1 MRRQICTY
9 RTKTAKSISLPS
21 LFGGWILKKNHKL
34 YDIYIFY
41 LSDYLTLYNRLSFIK
56 HTLQLAQVHSFLCL
70 SNVPLYICTTTSLS
84 IHLYGGMAGR
94 EAQQGG
100 DIYIIMTGL
109 HWCIPQHCKAII
121 LQLKKMHSLLSLLDT
136 ISTQH
141 RLVKVGEKG
150 NGPFQGKVSAGRTV
164 SDLAMSESLTGRS
177 GKLPSAPSGPLAAS
191 LWNHSQQHGVC
202 SSSQE
207 PSGGW
212 ILFNLLF
219 HCLCSPLERDFFS
232 PSSICPG
239 SK

>member
-1 MRRQICTY
+1 
-9 RTKTAKSISLPS
+9 
-21 LFGGWILKKNHKL
+21 
-34 YDIYIFY
+34 
-41 LSDYLTLYNRLSFIK
+41 
-56 HTLQLAQVHSFLCL
+56 
-70 SNVPLYICTTTSLS
+70 
-84 IHLYGGMAGR
+84 
-94 EAQQGG
+94 
-100 DIYIIMTGL
+100 
-109 HWCIPQHCKAII
+109 
-121 LQLKKMHSLLSLLDT
+121 MHSLLSLLDT

-232 PSSICPG
+232 PALYAQVP